1 MPRTSPLLILPV
13 VLGMLALGAAPANAD
28 PMQDRVDGVVAEF
41 GGEQTAYNEVTWDG
55 GAVVL
60 TIADEDAASRAIGSC
75 ATGSF
80 CAFSAS
86 GYAGSKLTFATC
98 VANQSTAAL
107 GAVRSVANARSIGT
121 VTAYNGNT
129 PLFSVF
135 ANSGT
140 NTSAS
145 VTKLSCS

>member
-1 MPRTSPLLILPV
+1 MTRRTALLVIPAVITLLV
-13 VLGMLALGAAPANAD
+13 LGAAPAHAD
-28 PMQDRVDGVVAEF
+28 PMQDRIDDVIAEF
-41 GGEQTAYNEVTWDG
+41 GGEQTAYNEVMWGG
-55 GAVVL
+55 GAVIL
-60 TIADEDAASRAIGSC
+60 TLADDFSTFAIGSC
-75 ATGSF
+75 ADGNF
-80 CAFSAS
+80 CAYSAA
-86 GYAGSKLTFATC
+86 GYLGSRLTFTTC

-121 VTAYNGNT
+121 VTAYNGTT

-140 NTSAS
+140 NTTAT